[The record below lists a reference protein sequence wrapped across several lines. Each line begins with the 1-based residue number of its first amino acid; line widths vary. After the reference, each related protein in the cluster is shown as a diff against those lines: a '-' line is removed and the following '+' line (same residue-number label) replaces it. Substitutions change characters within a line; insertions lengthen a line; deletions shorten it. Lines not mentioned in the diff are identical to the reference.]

1 MDEGVT
7 TKVEPSF
14 TAWERPTKGLLA
26 GMTEG
31 IAGEAPLICDA
42 YAGVTSFRGVGI
54 LAGIG
59 MDSPTFS
66 AWVLSSIG
74 TGLGGGM
81 GASVGAPYEAAE
93 AEAMASA
100 MISASS
106 KKPSTGVPIAA
117 GTSPLVG

>member
-1 MDEGVT
+1 
-7 TKVEPSF
+7 
-14 TAWERPTKGLLA
+14 
-26 GMTEG
+26 MTGG

-66 AWVLSSIG
+66 AWVLSLTGI
-74 TGLGGGM
+74 GLGGGM
-81 GASVGAPYEAAE
+81 RASVGAPYEVAE

-106 KKPSTGVPIAA
+106 KKPSAGVPIAA

>member
-1 MDEGVT
+1 
-7 TKVEPSF
+7 
-14 TAWERPTKGLLA
+14 
-26 GMTEG
+26 
-31 IAGEAPLICDA
+31 
-42 YAGVTSFRGVGI
+42 
-54 LAGIG
+54 

-66 AWVLSSIG
+66 AWVLSLTGI
-74 TGLGGGM
+74 GLGGGM
-81 GASVGAPYEAAE
+81 GASVGAPYEVAE